1 LPQPDYAKLLK
12 ELRDKLSLTQA
23 EAGEKLQI
31 TQAYV
36 STIEAG
42 GYTPS
47 AKVAEKI
54 MELSGA
60 SPERVNFA
68 EWLREQRKKAG
79 LTQEQLAEKAGI
91 SQLTISFIETGKTES
106 PQKATVDAVEKVL
119 GKLPGKIQSEI
130 AEEAKVE
137 GIGEYR
143 GPFPIDEYKANVQD
157 STEGIYVF
165 YDSLKRPVRVG
176 QTDDLKRRIFEYK
189 RDTWWCRPPTVESFA
204 YIVLKD
210 SKLRRQ
216 VEATMIKLVGDN
228 AIFNIQHKI

>member
-1 LPQPDYAKLLK
+1 M
-12 ELRDKLSLTQA
+12 S
-23 EAGEKLQI
+23 QI
-31 TQAYV
+31 ET
-36 STIEAG
+36 T

-47 AKVAEKI
+47 TKVAEKI
-54 MELSGA
+54 MKLSGA
-60 SPERVNFA
+60 SPERVNFS
-68 EWLREQRKKAG
+68 EWLREQRKKAN

-106 PQKATVDAVEKVL
+106 PQKATVETIEKVL

-143 GPFPIDEYKANVQD
+143 GPFPIDEYKDNVQD

-204 YIVLKD
+204 YIIVKD
-210 SKLRRQ
+210 AKLRRQ
-216 VEATMIKLVGDN
+216 VESTMIKLVGDN

>member
-1 LPQPDYAKLLK
+1 
-12 ELRDKLSLTQA
+12 
-23 EAGEKLQI
+23 
-31 TQAYV
+31 
-36 STIEAG
+36 
-42 GYTPS
+42 
-47 AKVAEKI
+47 
-54 MELSGA
+54 M
-60 SPERVNFA
+60 
-68 EWLREQRKKAG
+68 
-79 LTQEQLAEKAGI
+79 

-106 PQKATVDAVEKVL
+106 PQKATVEAIEKVL

-143 GPFPIDEYKANVQD
+143 GPFPIDEYKDNVQD

-204 YIVLKD
+204 YIIVKD
-210 SKLRRQ
+210 AKLRRQ
-216 VEATMIKLVGDN
+216 VESTMIKLVGDN